1 MLTLYTAVGILR
13 FQDSIK
19 EHKTPTVINNRQ
31 EYGLT
36 EEEFF
41 LWSSL
46 AFQIRQIHELQS
58 AFSERLK
65 KHHRSENIPIEPYLN
80 RLLLR
85 GLVVK
90 GDGLTGVDALYRLL
104 GELYI
109 SPLQDSFSVR
119 LFTCIYLCMKK
130 KLHTKELIHYLKK
143 GTECCIRG
151 FIELRQKLLCI
162 LWMDALFYTGYKLCR
177 RNLYFFCYL
186 EYRVL
191 YSSPCRLF

>member
-80 RLLLR
+80 RLQLR
-85 GLVVK
+85 GLIVK
-90 GDGLTGVDALYRLL
+90 GDGLTGV
-104 GELYI
+104 
-109 SPLQDSFSVR
+109 
-119 LFTCIYLCMKK
+119 
-130 KLHTKELIHYLKK
+130 
-143 GTECCIRG
+143 
-151 FIELRQKLLCI
+151 
-162 LWMDALFYTGYKLCR
+162 DALFYTGYKLCR